1 MAFYINVKPDDYEN
15 VIKVMVNNS
24 DTISE
29 LKKSIKSKMKFSAQD
44 TLQLFQGKTEL
55 LDTKKLQHYTIRS
68 GDQLRCYKVQMCDH
82 PRNECSSQS

>member
-24 DTISE
+24 DKISE
-29 LKKSIKSKMKFSAQD
+29 LKKSIKSKMKLSAQD

-55 LDTKKLQHYTIRS
+55 LDTNKLQYYGIRA
-68 GDQLRCYKVQMCDH
+68 GDQLRCKVQTFDH
-82 PRNECSSQS
+82 PRNEGSSQG